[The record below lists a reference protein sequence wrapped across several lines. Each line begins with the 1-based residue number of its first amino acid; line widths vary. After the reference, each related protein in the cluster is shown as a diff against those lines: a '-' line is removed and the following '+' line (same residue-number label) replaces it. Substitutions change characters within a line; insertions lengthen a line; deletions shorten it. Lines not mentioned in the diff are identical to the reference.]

1 MPGFILSVI
10 AKVLGS
16 SVAACITLCI
26 SMFSRLPV
34 MIIET
39 VLSLLSTGLAKIKQ
53 RKTNT

>member
-39 VLSLLSTGLAKIKQ
+39 ALSLISTGLAKVKQ
-53 RKTNT
+53 RKTNS